1 VAVIYRASMVE
12 TDAVDARDAIVEAR
26 RMREY
31 RASLLAEARAGRLG
45 LDGLLEQRQV
55 SGSWPTVKVVVWA
68 ETVPGVGKVRAR
80 RAMERVGIAPD
91 ARLGEVDD
99 STLRA
104 LWTAMVEAA
113 GRPVRDRSPGQ
124 SSPGS
129 SSANDR

>member
-1 VAVIYRASMVE
+1 MAVIYRASMVE
-12 TDAVDARDAIVEAR
+12 TDDVEARDAIIEAR
-26 RMREY
+26 QMREY
-31 RASLLAEARAGRLG
+31 RAWLLAEAASGRLG
-45 LDGLLEQRQV
+45 LDGLLEQRRV
-55 SGSWPTVKVVVWA
+55 GRSWPTVKAVVWA

-80 RAMERVGIAPD
+80 RAMERLGIAPD

-104 LWTAMVEAA
+104 LWATMVEAA

-129 SSANDR
+129 SSDSDR